1 MNVENSTSSTNV
13 ISFLAEHL
21 DTLPPLMDIGQH
33 AGGEADDDTLLKVSE
48 AFIGNYQKNNIVPG
62 LTDIQNHFFELISAG
77 ASPMLRDKVVKK
89 IFEIFGDAVGGKRAL
104 GSTWAQIKK
113 QVDADH
119 PKGSD
124 PKVNQTPEKPSAE
137 ECKAIRDALWHG
149 IKHIAQNPHLMDSVV
164 EAVQA
169 RGVVNEEAIISLI
182 YLAATSR
189 ITSTPINPLIKGA
202 SSSGKSFTVTKTLDF
217 IGPDNINYLSTSSAL
232 ALVYDKKPLAH
243 TILVV
248 YEANQLQA
256 DENSI
261 FSMLLRTL
269 ISEGQIVHMTTVED
283 RDSPAGRRVEKIV
296 REGPI
301 SLIITTTGELHTENE
316 TRMLSFYV
324 SENSNQTRAV
334 MHNIAKQ
341 AAGVSSSTGD
351 LAEWHNFQKWLSLG
365 PNEAVIPYAEQ
376 IVAKIPPT
384 MVRFRRDTTA
394 LFTCIKTVAILY
406 QAQRSLDAQGRVVA
420 TVADYAVAYPIFLKV
435 FAESS
440 GQGIPDNVRMVVE
453 YVESQMTGQN
463 KGSDTGI
470 FKRTTQ
476 NNDGPELEITT
487 QKIGSKTGI
496 GRSGA
501 YRAIQK
507 AIDMELLG
515 NNETRPKKPM
525 RLFIKRKLGEPLTAF
540 LPDPDSLLHLVGDP

>member
-1 MNVENSTSSTNV
+1 MKFEHNTSDTNE
-13 ISFLAEHL
+13 ISFHVEHP
-21 DTLPPLMDIGQH
+21 DTSLIMAIGQI
-33 AGGEADDDTLLKVSE
+33 AGGEADDDKLLGLSQK
-48 AFIGNYQKNNIVPG
+48 FIGGYQNENIVPG
-62 LTDIQNHFFELISAG
+62 LTTIQNHFFELISAG
-77 ASPMLRDKVVKK
+77 ASLMLRDLVVQK
-89 IFEIFGDAVGGKRAL
+89 IVETFGDAAGGKRAL
-104 GSTWAQIKK
+104 TSTWNQIKK
-113 QVDADH
+113 QLDTDR
-119 PKGSD
+119 PKG
-124 PKVNQTPEKPSAE
+124 PERNTIQTIQEPSAE
-137 ECKAIRDALWHG
+137 ECKAIRDELWPR
-149 IKHIAQNPHLMDSVV
+149 IKHIAQDPQLMDSVV
-164 EAVQA
+164 RAVQA
-169 RGVVNEEAIISLI
+169 RGVVNEEAIIALI
-182 YLAATSR
+182 YIAATSR
-189 ITSTPINPLIKGA
+189 ITNMPINPLIKGA
-202 SSSGKSFTVTKTLDF
+202 SSSGKSYTVTKTLDL
-217 IGPDNINYLSTSSAL
+217 IGTDNVNYLSTSSAL
-232 ALVYDKKPLAH
+232 ALVYDQKPLAH
-243 TILVV
+243 SVLVV

-283 RDSPAGRRVEKIV
+283 RDSPTGRRVEKIV

-341 AAGVSSSTGD
+341 AAGVSSSTSD
-351 LAEWHNFQKWLSLG
+351 LAQWHNFQKWLSLG
-365 PNEAVIPYAEQ
+365 PNDAVILYADQ

-384 MVRFRRDTTA
+384 MVRFRRDITA

-420 TVADYAVAYPIFLKV
+420 TVADYAIAYPIFLKV

-453 YVESQMTGQN
+453 YVESQMMGQN
-463 KGSDTGI
+463 KGSNTSVFNRIQQNTG
-470 FKRTTQ
+470 
-476 NNDGPELEITT
+476 GPELEITA

-501 YRAIQK
+501 FRAIQK
-507 AIDMELLG
+507 AVDMELIG
-515 NNETRPKKPM
+515 NNETRPRKPM
-525 RLFIKRKLGEPLTAF
+525 RLFLKRKLGEPLTAF
-540 LPDPDSLLHLVGDP
+540 LPDPDSLLHSVGGP